1 MSNIKTHDLK
11 KNETHVE
18 TSTIASPRH
27 VRQTPPIGDALR
39 WAASHYWSR
48 AFRFAT
54 AKSTFHALVPGA
66 WGTQRTPTTRKHEVL
81 G

>member
-1 MSNIKTHDLK
+1 MSDCDLK
-11 KNETHVE
+11 KSNVE
-18 TSTIASPRH
+18 TSTGQ
-27 VRQTPPIGDALR
+27 VPPGEVLR

-66 WGTQRTPTTRKHEVL
+66 GEPNDP
-81 G
+81 